1 MAPVSQQDPE
11 RARKVRRS
19 AIALGL
25 VALAFYLSF
34 ILMSVTG
41 YRQ

>member
-1 MAPVSQQDPE
+1 MAPASPNDPE

-25 VALAFYLSF
+25 VALAFYVSF

-41 YRQ
+41 YRS

>member
-1 MAPVSQQDPE
+1 MSDDLE
-11 RARKVRRS
+11 RNRRVRRS

-25 VALAFYLSF
+25 VALAFYLAF

-41 YRQ
+41 YRT